1 MAKTQT
7 SKLVILDRD
16 GVINEDS
23 DAYVKSVEEWQ
34 PIAGSIDAIA
44 TIRRLGFE
52 VAVATNQ
59 SGIARGYF
67 SLDTLQAM
75 HDKLQGLLR
84 EADTDIGP
92 IAFCPHG
99 PDDDCD
105 CRKPKPGLLY
115 QIAEHYE
122 QELNQAYMVGD
133 SLRDLQ
139 AGRAAGCHC
148 VLVKTGKGKATWKKI
163 VSGEAGDW
171 PDLLVFDSLLN
182 FSEYLCQSTEQ

>member
-1 MAKTQT
+1 MAETQA
-7 SKLVILDRD
+7 SKLIILDRD

-23 DAYVKSVEEWQ
+23 DDYIKSLDEWQ
-34 PIAGSIDAIA
+34 PIAGSIEAIA
-44 TIRRLGFE
+44 RLRGLGFE

-84 EADTDIGP
+84 RAQTDIGP
-92 IAFCPHG
+92 IVFCPHG

-105 CRKPKPGLLY
+105 CRKPKPGLLL
-115 QIAEHYE
+115 QIAEHYG
-122 QELNQAYMVGD
+122 QDLSDAYMVGD

-139 AGRAAGCHC
+139 AGRAAGCRC
-148 VLVKTGKGKATWKKI
+148 VLVKTGKGQKTWRKI
-163 VSGEAGDW
+163 VSGEAGNW
-171 PDLLVFDSLLN
+171 PDLLVFDSLSD
-182 FSEYLCQSTEQ
+182 FSEYLSLNTAL